1 MKFFV
6 EIKLPKYKNN
16 HFRSLLTDQQQQ
28 IGEWLQ
34 GRDIDIFTLNLE
46 QTRARLIM
54 TANSQE
60 EVQGFIDSFITR
72 QFMLK
77 ISIEPLMVFD
87 SSANQLPPLVL
98 N

>member
-16 HFRSLLTDQQQQ
+16 LFRSLLPDQQQQ

-46 QTRARLIM
+46 QTRARLIL

-60 EVQGFIDSFITR
+60 EVQGFIDSFVTR

-87 SSANQLPPLVL
+87 TSANQLPPLVL

>member
-1 MKFFV
+1 M
-6 EIKLPKYKNN
+6 LA
-16 HFRSLLTDQQQQ
+16 DQQKQ

-34 GRDIDIFTLNLE
+34 GREIDIFTLNLE
-46 QTRARLIM
+46 QTRARLVLS
-54 TANSQE
+54 AGNQE
-60 EVQGFIDSFITR
+60 EVQGLIDSFITR

>member
-16 HFRSLLTDQQQQ
+16 QFRALLSDQQQQ

-34 GRDIDIFTLNLE
+34 GREIDVFTLNVE
-46 QTRARLIM
+46 QTRARLILS
-54 TANSQE
+54 AASQE
-60 EVQGFIDSFITR
+60 EVQGLIDSFITR

-77 ISIEPLMVFD
+77 IKIEPLMVFD

>member
-1 MKFFV
+1 MV
-6 EIKLPKYKNN
+6 LAIN
-16 HFRSLLTDQQQQ
+16 HV
-28 IGEWLQ
+28 
-34 GRDIDIFTLNLE
+34 TLNLE
-46 QTRARLIM
+46 QTRARLVLS
-54 TANSQE
+54 AGNQE
-60 EVQGFIDSFITR
+60 EVQGLIDSFITR

>member
-16 HFRSLLTDQQQQ
+16 RFRSLLAEQQQQ

-34 GRDIDIFTLNLE
+34 GREIDVFTLNIE
-46 QTRARLIM
+46 QTRARLILS
-54 TANSQE
+54 AKSSE
-60 EVQGFIDSFITR
+60 EVQGLIDSFVTR
-72 QFMLK
+72 EFMLK